1 MSEKERQALEKIS
14 EALDT
19 MSDYQRGRLVG
30 YVERMEEEHDNKA
43 RAEMPAADDASENE

>member
-14 EALDT
+14 ESLDA

-30 YVERMEEEHDNKA
+30 YVERMEEERDKA
-43 RAEMPAADDASENE
+43 RAEMPAADASKEE

>member
-30 YVERMEEEHDNKA
+30 YVERMEEEHDKA

>member
-30 YVERMEEEHDNKA
+30 YVERMEEEHDKA
-43 RAEMPAADDASENE
+43 RAEMPAADASKEE

>member
-30 YVERMEEEHDNKA
+30 YVERMEEERDKA
-43 RAEMPAADDASENE
+43 RAEQPAAEDSTNE

>member
-43 RAEMPAADDASENE
+43 RAEQPAAEDSTNE